1 MEIGT
6 DTKKARN
13 GPKKIHTYVEEKN
26 ERKLSLC
33 YTLTWTNRAE
43 NSCWW
48 LHMCVWL

>member
-1 MEIGT
+1 MNTKTIKTLMSSRMEIGT

-33 YTLTWTNRAE
+33 YTLT
-43 NSCWW
+43 
-48 LHMCVWL
+48 